1 MKTMMTVAIAAF
13 SAMSMLACGGGANA
27 KVGGGKEGAA
37 QALAAAS
44 APTKASS
51 ERSAT
56 PVNLTG
62 DLDWACPHGGSAKL
76 TGFQDVNVQGGVG
89 VTVAQSFRITY
100 ENCGLAQSDVGTALY
115 SGTLDVTQQV
125 DVSADGVFLDQ
136 QLKGRLTIGGAFDD
150 FLDTDVTQRVAV
162 TALDGTGSVDMEL
175 KGSLA
180 NASGSYSYDGSISVT
195 EGALP
200 AVVDLA
206 QN

>member
-56 PVNLTG
+56 PVDLTG
-62 DLDWACPHGGSAKL
+62 DIDWACPYGGSAKL
-76 TGFQDVNVQGGVG
+76 SGFQDVNIQGGVG
-89 VTVAQSFRITY
+89 VSVAQSFQIAY
-100 ENCGLAQSDVGTALY
+100 ANCGLAQSDVGTAIY
-115 SGTLDVTQQV
+115 NGTLDVTQKV
-125 DVSADGVFLDQ
+125 DVSAGGVFLDQ
-136 QLKGRLTIGGAFDD
+136 QLKGRLTIGGAFED

-162 TALDGTGSVDMEL
+162 TALGGNGSVDMEL
-175 KGSLA
+175 KGSLS
-180 NASGSYSYDGSISVT
+180 NSSGSYSYDGSISVN
-195 EGALP
+195 GGSLP
-200 AVVDLA
+200 AVVDMSA
-206 QN
+206 K